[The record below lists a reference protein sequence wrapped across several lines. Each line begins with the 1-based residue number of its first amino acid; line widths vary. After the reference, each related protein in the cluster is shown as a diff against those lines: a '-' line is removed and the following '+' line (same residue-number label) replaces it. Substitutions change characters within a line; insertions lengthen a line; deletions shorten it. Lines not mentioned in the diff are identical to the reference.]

1 MSSLPITTAW
11 SDPSASLT
19 ADQVYIVQNKSTQ
32 ALQFFEGTA
41 FDATTNA
48 NDGITIVPLSDGGSG
63 VSSIRWTY
71 DSARQVRMKLL
82 APGFGGQDFVEFA
95 LAT

>member
-1 MSSLPITTAW
+1 MASIAITDAW

-32 ALQFFEGTA
+32 AVQFFEGAA
-41 FDATTNA
+41 FDAGTNA
-48 NDGITIVPLSDGGSG
+48 NDGIIIVPLSDGGSG
-63 VSSIRWTY
+63 ASSLRWTY
-71 DSARQVRMKLL
+71 DSTNEVRMKLMSK
-82 APGFGGQDFVEFA
+82 GFGGQDRVEFA